1 MSYFDVAGR
10 DAADRLERLDVALQE
25 RLLRLSRVDPVDG
38 LARVGQPE
46 DEHVALGPPA
56 DHHPDLAEVDLGL
69 LTRGV
74 LLGDERLHPQATLEV
89 DLRAPHTDVVAHRGI
104 RQAFRGVLLDQPR
117 QDPGRGVALLA
128 RGHPGPSATWH
139 RSRPCTSPAA
149 ARTGPVS
156 SVAVARPRPA
166 PDAPYAGA
174 HHAGAPTPGSTA
186 PRPERPDESQRTVPH
201 VIPSPTPPVLENLRM
216 ELRLRWARPNR
227 HNHPGES
234 HVGPDQT
241 VTVGPQQPVT
251 VKG

>member
-104 RQAFRGVLLDQPR
+104 RQAFRGVLLDHAVWRCLRGGIQVRAQHGIDRVLVRVQPR
-117 QDPGRGVALLA
+117 RGPGRSLPWRWLGRGQRLTHRTPVHTMPARQLPDRQLLD
-128 RGHPGPSATWH
+128 PSAPTN
-139 RSRPCTSPAA
+139 RSEQFHT
-149 ARTGPVS
+149 
-156 SVAVARPRPA
+156 
-166 PDAPYAGA
+166 
-174 HHAGAPTPGSTA
+174 
-186 PRPERPDESQRTVPH
+186 
-201 VIPSPTPPVLENLRM
+201 
-216 ELRLRWARPNR
+216 
-227 HNHPGES
+227 
-234 HVGPDQT
+234 
-241 VTVGPQQPVT
+241 
-251 VKG
+251 